1 MYVTDA
7 DFVVKEKKT
16 RDFTMQIFSRCIY
29 IQPLSVMEI
38 FGSEF
43 SILLVNLRYQLLY
56 TFSKI
61 KFADL
66 FTGKMLVLVLVFM
79 EIMSTKSNTPFVLK
93 KKSEI
98 RYNIF

>member
-1 MYVTDA
+1 
-7 DFVVKEKKT
+7 
-16 RDFTMQIFSRCIY
+16 MQIFSRCIY

-93 KKSEI
+93 KNQKLDI
-98 RYNIF
+98 TYFNT